1 MGKGYI
7 KKRDTISYKMKMIT
21 AEYKK
26 CNNEKL
32 YEEYIKLESEYNEI
46 KKITDILYY
55 FFQNAFNIHKILEFI
70 KNNKLNKFDTIK
82 YFDYLYKSQF
92 KVSKYYT
99 KQYKNRLL
107 EV

>member
-7 KKRDTISYKMKMIT
+7 KKRDTISYKMKIVT

-46 KKITDILYY
+46 QKITDILYY
-55 FFQNAFNIHKILEFI
+55 FFQNAFNIHKVLEFI
-70 KNNKLNKFDTIK
+70 KINKLNKFDTI
-82 YFDYLYKSQF
+82 FYLDTLYYRTFKVRNYYSKKYKSID
-92 KVSKYYT
+92 
-99 KQYKNRLL
+99 
-107 EV
+107 